1 MISVNKIETGI
12 ARYLDAE
19 LMPKLPSDG
28 LKSVVVG
35 TAISIVIKRMGAALV
50 GLHDNTTLKALGIV
64 AENGDID
71 IDLLHDEL
79 RKHIPR
85 TGLSIDIPFVGT
97 LRFTEGDVDNLY
109 NYIVS

>member
-1 MISVNKIETGI
+1 MISINKIETGI

-28 LKSVVVG
+28 LKSVIAG
-35 TAISIVIKRMGAALV
+35 TAISIVVKRLGTMLD
-50 GLHDNTTLKALGIV
+50 GLRGNSALKALGVI

-71 IDLLHDEL
+71 VDLLYEEL

-109 NYIVS
+109 NYIIS